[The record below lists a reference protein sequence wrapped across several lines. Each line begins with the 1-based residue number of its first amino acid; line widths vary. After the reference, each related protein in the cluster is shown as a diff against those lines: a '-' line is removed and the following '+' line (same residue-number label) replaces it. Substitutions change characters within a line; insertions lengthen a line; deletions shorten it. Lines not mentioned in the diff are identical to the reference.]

1 LKTVGFIGQEHERHL
16 AETLERDSHRL
27 SHRERLAEW
36 WIGGGF
42 VVAAAL
48 IFRDGVTG
56 DFEPLA
62 ASLALLVFVLA
73 SRIRFDTIYG
83 FTVPTQLAFV
93 PLIFAMPVNYLPVAV
108 AAGLLLARLPDV
120 AAGAMRPARLIHVL
134 GNSWFAI
141 GPAAVFSLAE
151 VAPADAGPAVLL
163 MAFAAQFAGDFCA
176 SAARDMIASAAGIRE
191 QFGEAWVYAVDL
203 ALTPVALAV
212 GEAIEATPI
221 AALAPLPLI
230 ALLAF
235 FAQERRQRL
244 EGLLELSNAYS
255 GTALLL
261 GDVVEADDA
270 YTGRHSRS
278 VVELC
283 LDVGDVLG
291 IAEDRRR
298 NLEFGALLHDVG
310 KIAIPKEII
319 NKPAKLDP
327 DEWRVIKTHTLEG
340 QKMLERVGGFMQEVG
355 LIVRSHHERWDGD
368 GYPDELSG
376 EDIPLEARIISCCD
390 TWNAMRTDRP
400 YRPAL
405 AHEAAVAEMI
415 RCSGSQFDPTVVEA
429 LLTVVATE
437 KDEVLDIRPDASNG
451 LEQVDEASIPTLND

>member
-1 LKTVGFIGQEHERHL
+1 MALIAQENERHL
-16 AETLERDSHRL
+16 AETLERDGQTMSAA
-27 SHRERLAEW
+27 ERRAEW

-42 VVAAAL
+42 VLAAAL
-48 IFRDGVTG
+48 IWRDGETG
-56 DFEPLA
+56 DLQPLA
-62 ASLALLVFVLA
+62 ATLALLVFAFA
-73 SRIRFDTIYG
+73 SRIRFDSVYG

-93 PLIFAMPVNYLPVAV
+93 PLIFAMPVNWLPVAV
-108 AAGLLLARLPDV
+108 AGGLVLARIPDV
-120 AAGAMRPARLIHVL
+120 ARGEMRPSRVVHVL

-141 GPAAVFSLAE
+141 GPAAVFSIAGTDPSHSGPIVLAL
-151 VAPADAGPAVLL
+151 AL
-163 MAFAAQFAGDFCA
+163 FAQFAGDFCA
-176 SAARDMIASAAGIRE
+176 AAARDMIGSGASVRE
-191 QFGEAWVYAVDL
+191 QFSEAWVYGVDL

-212 GEAIEATPI
+212 GVAIETSPF
-221 AALAPLPLI
+221 AALAPIPLI
-230 ALLAF
+230 GLLAF
-235 FAQERRQRL
+235 FARERRQRL

-283 LDVGDVLG
+283 LDVGDTLG
-291 IAEDRRR
+291 IAPDRRR

-355 LIVRSHHERWDGD
+355 LIVRSHHERWDGT
-368 GYPDELSG
+368 GYPDGLAG
-376 EDIPLEARIISCCD
+376 ENVPLEARIISCCD

-405 AHEAAVAEMI
+405 AHEAAVAEMV
-415 RCSGSQFDPTVVEA
+415 RCSGTQFDPAVVEA
-429 LLTVVATE
+429 LLTVVAGDV
-437 KDEVLDIRPDASNG
+437 DEALDIRPDASSG
-451 LEQVDEASIPTLND
+451 LERARRASIPTLND

>member
-1 LKTVGFIGQEHERHL
+1 M
-16 AETLERDSHRL
+16 
-27 SHRERLAEW
+27 
-36 WIGGGF
+36 
-42 VVAAAL
+42 
-48 IFRDGVTG
+48 
-56 DFEPLA
+56 
-62 ASLALLVFVLA
+62 VFAVA
-73 SRIRFDTIYG
+73 SRIRFDSVYG

-93 PLIFAMPVNYLPVAV
+93 PLIFAVPVNWLPIAV
-108 AAGLLLARLPDV
+108 ATGLMLARIPDV
-120 AAGAMRPARLIHVL
+120 LAGEMRPSRVVHVL

-141 GPAAVFSLAE
+141 GPAAVLSIAGT
-151 VAPADAGPAVLL
+151 DAAGASITVLL
-163 MAFAAQFAGDFCA
+163 LALSAQFVGDFCA
-176 SAARDMIASAAGIRE
+176 SVARDMIGSGATVRD

-212 GEAIEATPI
+212 GVAIEITPI
-221 AALAPLPLI
+221 AVLAPLPLI
-230 ALLAF
+230 LLLGF
-235 FAQERRQRL
+235 FARERRQRL

-283 LDVGDVLG
+283 LAVGDSLE
-291 IAEDRRR
+291 IATDRRR
-298 NLEFGALLHDVG
+298 NLQFGALLHDVG

-327 DEWRVIKTHTLEG
+327 NEWQVIKTHTVEG

-355 LIVRSHHERWDGD
+355 LIVRSHHERWDGE
-368 GYPDELSG
+368 GYPDCLAG

-390 TWNAMRTDRP
+390 TWNAMRSDRP

-405 AHEAAVAEMI
+405 AHEAAVAEMA
-415 RCSGSQFDPTVVEA
+415 RCSGSQFDPTIVDA
-429 LLTVVATE
+429 LLTVVGSE
-437 KDEVLDIRPDASNG
+437 NEEQLNIRPTPSSG
-451 LEQVDEASIPTLND
+451 LKTSDPASIASTND